1 MILNHTQNYA
11 FKILSPNKRLL
22 GGKKKKKTEEQL
34 TSFGCRPMENINIR
48 IRNIL
53 RSEVGY

>member
-1 MILNHTQNYA
+1 MPSKYYLPIKGSLEE
-11 FKILSPNKRLL
+11 
-22 GGKKKKKTEEQL
+22 KKKKTEEQL
-34 TSFGCRPMENINIR
+34 TSFGWRPMENINIR